1 MLKKTKPFLAL
12 VLSGALTLT
21 SIAPVWAEDTIT
33 VQSVTEET
41 AVETSETAGETQN
54 PAEEEKSQISEAD
67 ETSQNTESS
76 VTESE
81 ITETENSV
89 DNHDDTVSAEES
101 TADTKKTEEQ
111 TTDAEETEETE
122 ETEASQGGISLFAES
137 NIKYKDGNYTPSDF
151 TFAGGSGRAK
161 MSCPEVKVER
171 GKIYAYIVF
180 SSTTYTKLQVNGK
193 EYTPVT
199 DTDYTGSVFYV
210 PMVVNED
217 VEVTGTT
224 VAMTA
229 AHEITYT
236 IHITCNV
243 PEDDTVVDTL
253 EDGTYTAKVK
263 ADSGLPVSACTM
275 YVENGEMYA
284 IMTVNNTDY
293 IRLFVGEAEDAA
305 KEKDDDLIAYR
316 PSDDNAQRIFW
327 AVPVDKLDTPFAIS
341 AQKGSDG
348 SWTEHYAKV
357 EADSVTKVSDDVQKP
372 DQKAEAMK
380 YLYRHYV
387 DQSPVTTSGVTKD
400 GATCT
405 VPYYNPTKG
414 TISSLTLNR
423 PATTLYKSGWF
434 FSDWSSFKSTVKQ
447 EPARKQ
453 TYSLDQTKRTAEQTF
468 TVTLKLYDPS
478 VTDTDINADTAQA
491 LASYNY
497 TFVIQPKAENC
508 SVIFQAVDSK
518 TAEVLDADITVTNN
532 TTKEEMTP
540 AEGKY
545 MLVPG
550 TRYTVKAAK
559 EGYIGAGTKGDVAYT
574 MTSFNAAFDETVT
587 LPLTKTADSRHKISF
602 DITDAN
608 GKRIEDA
615 VVAITGETPDAEGK
629 YTLWDGV
636 TYCYSVTSD
645 GYHALKSKVIK
656 PAQDETIQVQMTALA
671 NYRTTIKIRN
681 KSGHLAPVNPR
692 VVSVTYKK
700 NGMEETLEP
709 SADGT
714 YAMVETYAYTYVFEA
729 DNYAQAK
736 ATWTAT
742 GTETQVVLDAVLSN
756 ETQKAMLGDMIAQA
770 KTLYEEITEGENPG
784 QWAAGSKEILQKAI
798 ETAEAVYA
806 NADATETNYKN
817 ALSDLKTAMSEI
829 QLAENAETMQIT
841 VLVTREP
848 GETPEKLQL
857 QVTAD
862 DAAGVTITNSQKK
875 DNYVKDN
882 DTKKRVAIIDALVD
896 VHKELFGDE
905 FLASP
910 TSYLLCGLKGAGTGF
925 LLGKPSYKNFVGFR
939 VNGKWVCSD
948 PRQWA
953 LKEGDVLSVFATTTK
968 DNPVYLQFT
977 EKDVKA
983 ADGKDF
989 TMTLQGDTYAMN
1001 NDVNRTE
1008 GQNTYTPAK
1017 GYEVVLENT
1026 ETKENVTGLARTDE
1040 NGNVTFNIGK
1050 VGTYAVKSVAD
1061 EAGTSVVLPHAVITV
1076 EHVHTEVIL
1085 PAVAATCTSTGLTEG
1100 KKCSECGEILV
1111 AQKVTDKIAH
1121 TEEII
1126 PAKAATCTATG
1137 LTEGK
1142 KCSVCG
1148 TILVVQKATDKIAH
1162 TEEIIPAKAATC
1174 TATGLTEGKKCSVCG
1189 EILVAQKTTPKIAHK
1204 LVTDKAVP
1212 ATPGHTGLTEG
1223 QHCSVCGTVTV
1234 KQQETP
1240 ALPTKVSVK
1249 SVSVKSTTSAKIA
1262 AGKKVQL
1269 TATVAPANAT
1279 NQKVT
1284 WTSSNTKVA
1293 TVSAAGLVTMNKKA
1307 GGKTVVINAVS
1318 QDNGQIVG
1326 SIKLTCMKG
1335 YVRKVSIS
1343 GKKTVKA
1350 GKTLK
1355 LKAKVSTKKGKANKS
1370 VVWTS
1375 SNPNLA
1381 TVSNGKV
1388 KTFKGKKGT
1397 VKITIRSLDGT
1408 NKSKTVKIKIK

>member
-41 AVETSETAGETQN
+41 AVETSETVGETET
-54 PAEEEKSQISEAD
+54 PVKEEESQVSEAD
-67 ETSQNTESS
+67 ETSQNTETS

-81 ITETENSV
+81 TTETESSE
-89 DNHDDTVSAEES
+89 DKKDDTVSAEES
-101 TADTKKTEEQ
+101 TTDTKKTEEQ

-122 ETEASQGGISLFAES
+122 ASQGGIRLFAAS
-137 NIKYKDGNYTPSDF
+137 NVKYKDGSYTPSDF

-180 SSTTYTKLQVNGK
+180 STTTYTKLQVNGK

-217 VEVTGTT
+217 VEVIGTT

-229 AHEITYT
+229 AHDITYT
-236 IHITCNV
+236 IHITCDV
-243 PEDDTVVDTL
+243 PEDDAVVDTL

-293 IRLFVGEAEDAA
+293 TRLFVGEAEDAV

-327 AVPVDKLDTPFAIS
+327 AVPVDKLDTLFAIS
-341 AQKGSDG
+341 AKKGSDG

-372 DQKAEAMK
+372 DQTAEAMK

-387 DQSPVTTSGVTKD
+387 DQSPATTSGVTKD
-400 GATCT
+400 GDTCT

-414 TISSLTLNR
+414 TISSLALNR

-453 TYSLDQTKRTAEQTF
+453 TYTLDQTKRTAEQTF
-468 TVTLKLYDPS
+468 TATLKLYDPS
-478 VTDTDINADTAQA
+478 VTDADINADTAQA
-491 LASYNY
+491 LASYTY
-497 TFVIQPKAENC
+497 TFVIQPKAESC

-518 TAEVLDADITVTNN
+518 TTEVLDADITVTNN
-532 TTKEEMTP
+532 TTKKEVTP
-540 AEGKY
+540 VDGKY
-545 MLVPG
+545 TLVPG

-559 EGYIGAGTKGDVAYT
+559 EGYIGAGTKGDAAYT
-574 MTSFNAAFDETVT
+574 MTSFSAAFDETVT
-587 LPLTKTADSRHKISF
+587 LSLTKEADSRHKINF
-602 DITDAN
+602 NITDVS
-608 GKRIEDA
+608 GEKIENA
-615 VVAITGETPDAEGK
+615 VVAITGETPDAEGN
-629 YTLWDGV
+629 YTLWDNV
-636 TYCYSVTSD
+636 TYFYSVTAD
-645 GYHALKSKVIK
+645 GYHAVKSKVIR
-656 PAQDETIQVQMTALA
+656 PLQDETIQVQMTALA
-671 NYRTTIKIRN
+671 NYQTTIKIRN

-700 NGMEETLEP
+700 NGVEETLEP

-729 DNYAQAK
+729 DNYAQTK

-756 ETQKAMLGDMIAQA
+756 ETQKALLGDMIAQA
-770 KTLYEEITEGENPG
+770 KALYEEITEGENPG
-784 QWAAGSKEILQKAI
+784 QWAAGSKETLQKAI

-806 NADATETNYKN
+806 NADATETDYKN

-829 QLAENAETMQIT
+829 QLAENAESMQIT

-848 GETPEKLQL
+848 GEAPEKLQL

-862 DAAGVTITNSQKK
+862 DAASVTITNTQRK

-910 TSYLLCGLKGAGTGF
+910 TSYLMCGLKGAGTGY
-925 LLGKPSYKNFVGFR
+925 LLGKPSFKNFVGFR
-939 VNGKWVCSD
+939 VNGKWVGSD

-977 EKDVKA
+977 EKEVKA
-983 ADGKDF
+983 ADGRDF

-1001 NDVNRTE
+1001 NDVSRTE
-1008 GQNTYTPAK
+1008 GQNAYAPAK

-1026 ETKENVTGLARTDE
+1026 ETKETVTGLARTDE

-1050 VGTYAVKSVAD
+1050 VGTYTVKSVAD
-1061 EAGTSVVLPHAVITV
+1061 EAGTSVVLPYAVITV

-1111 AQKVTDKIAH
+1111 AQEVTDKIAH

-1142 KCSVCG
+1142 
-1148 TILVVQKATDKIAH
+1148 Q
-1162 TEEIIPAKAATC
+1162 
-1174 TATGLTEGKKCSVCG
+1174 CSVCG
-1189 EILVAQKTTPKIAHK
+1189 EILVAQKTTLKIAHK

-1212 ATPGHTGLTEG
+1212 ATPGHTGLTQG

-1234 KQQETP
+1234 KQQVTP

-1249 SVSVKSTTSAKIA
+1249 SISVKSATSAKIA

-1293 TVSAAGLVTMNKKA
+1293 TVSTTGLVTMNKKA
-1307 GGKTVVINAVS
+1307 GGKTVVIKAVS

-1335 YVRKVSIS
+1335 YVSKVSIS

-1375 SNPNLA
+1375 SNPKLA

-1388 KTFKGKKGT
+1388 KTFKGQKGT
-1397 VKITIRSLDGT
+1397 VKITVRSLDGT
-1408 NKSKTVKIKIK
+1408 NKSKTVKIKVK